1 MEIRSLKHCFISAI
15 SLLFVR
21 ANCSCIFLGPGSTVV
36 SLPQFCF
43 NFAFLCSNFAF
54 FALFCLSL
62 LFFASFCHTSKQL
75 LHNPLKI
82 SIFARYFKGQPSG
95 VGLYFWNDMNDE
107 NNGKFEKEI
116 GYENRFIGY
125 ENKFINFHGY
135 SVLRLLLN
143 CKKCKVRSGLKNR
156 LKY

>member
-1 MEIRSLKHCFISAI
+1 MLLHFWGEWQHGCFVASV
-15 SLLFVR
+15 LLQ
-21 ANCSCIFLGPGSTVV
+21 L
-36 SLPQFCF
+36 CF
-43 NFAFLCSNFAF
+43 NFAPTLLF

-135 SVLRLLLN
+135 SVLRLWLN
-143 CKKCKVRSGLKNR
+143 CKKCKVKSGIKNR
-156 LKY
+156 LKYWYSIR